1 MRETILRSLARWHAE
16 HPWRMLLVCG
26 ILTVFFGTFAA
37 RLSVTMQTSDL
48 LPEKNEKVIQFN
60 TVLDEFKTATSLVVV
75 AQGEEARIKRFA
87 DTLAPRLLEITDS
100 SRNDSWRARIA
111 KLENRIAKLERKGN
125 HEARIS
131 ELRSEIIDLKIRID
145 RRLFQRVDYKSEID
159 FLRNHALML
168 VKAEDLENTKDVF
181 LDPHLIGLLEN
192 LNASMEKEYVGRE
205 ESLSSRE
212 EEDQA
217 WGFLGGIQGLVS
229 ALQRAAR
236 GDELSRADIDRV
248 VDEFILGEPYFLSYD
263 ESALILNV
271 IPNFSLMDRDY
282 IMTGTRAAQGLLDEL
297 RSQFPDV
304 EAGLSGA
311 VAKEHDEQVSS
322 QQSMGLTTA
331 IAFIFILALMVIS
344 FRMWLAPLFAVLNL
358 VVGLIWAF
366 GAASLAVGQLN
377 MFTMVMSVVLLGLG
391 IDFSIHFFSGFTEW
405 RARGDSIACSLEKT
419 FLKNGKGI
427 VTGAVTTACAFLT
440 LVISTTRG
448 MKEMGLV
455 TGLGLLAILLA
466 TLLFLPVLL
475 VFWERQGEKSCTRKA
490 GTEPKS
496 RRDISFQFLGLA
508 GEWLYRHH
516 VLSIVSA
523 MALSGVLV
531 WSALRIQWDY
541 DFRAMEPKGLAS
553 IQLIDTV
560 LEKFDLSM
568 DYALVL
574 AEDVEESRRLAE
586 EYRDIASVARTSDVS
601 LYLPSPEEQQE
612 RIPHILEVRESVSS
626 APLATAVSADEVPR
640 FRQALERL
648 EMNIMEIQDMAFL
661 GGKDKVDDKCKELVG
676 DPESASPYS
685 EIDALI
691 QSIESDP
698 ARSAAGFSGFQAEFT
713 PYFQQSILR
722 MCSTD
727 PIRLGDLPDS
737 VLDQYANRS
746 RDLFLL
752 TVYPRGTIYEGQFFY
767 RFVEDLE
774 RVSDKATGS
783 PPIFVALIRILG
795 REGRNAVLLT
805 LIIVFL
811 LLTLDFRSPR
821 QALVAMIPLAFGLFW
836 MVGLMNLLGIKLSIM
851 SVMGLPLIVGIGIDD
866 GVHIMHRWK
875 NEGPGRIRT
884 VFASTGKAILLT
896 SLTTMAAFGSMVF
909 SSFPAWG
916 MFGGAL
922 FLGVAACFVT
932 TVVVL
937 PGILNWMERRSMPVL
952 ELRSRTQRP
961 ERGSAAVD
969 A

>member
-1 MRETILRSLARWHAE
+1 MRETILKNLACWHAV

-26 ILTVFFGTFAA
+26 LLTVFFGAFAG

-60 TVLDEFKTATSLVVV
+60 KVLDEFRTATSLVVV
-75 AQGEEARIKRFA
+75 VQGEEARIKKYA
-87 DTLAPRLLEITDS
+87 DTVAPRLLGLTDS
-100 SRNDSWRARIA
+100 SRNDYLRAQIA
-111 KLENRIAKLERKGN
+111 KIENRIAESERKGN
-125 HEARIS
+125 REARIV
-131 ELRSEIIDLKIRID
+131 EWRSEIADLGGRID
-145 RRLFQRVDYKSEID
+145 RPLFQRVDYKSEID
-159 FLRNHALML
+159 FLRDHALML

-181 LDPHLIGLLEN
+181 LDPNLIGLLEN

-205 ESLSSRE
+205 ESLSTRE
-212 EEDQA
+212 EEDRA
-217 WGFLGGIQGLVS
+217 WGFLDGIQGLVS

-236 GDELSRADIDRV
+236 GEELSRGDVDRV
-248 VDEFILGEPYFLSYD
+248 VDELVLGEPYFLSYD
-263 ESALILNV
+263 ETALILNV
-271 IPNFSLMDRDY
+271 IPNFTLMDRDY
-282 IMTGTRAAQGLLDEL
+282 IMTGTRAAQALLDEL
-297 RSQFPDV
+297 KPDFPDV
-304 EAGLSGA
+304 DAGLSGA

-358 VVGLIWAF
+358 AVGLIWAF

-440 LVISTTRG
+440 LVISTARG

-455 TGLGLLAILLA
+455 TGLGLLAILMA

-475 VFWERQGEKSCTRKA
+475 VFWERRGEKTRVWKV
-490 GTEPKS
+490 GTEPRS
-496 RRDISFQFLGLA
+496 RRDISFRFLGLA

-516 VLSIVSA
+516 VLGIVSA
-523 MALSGVLV
+523 LALSGVLV
-531 WSALRIQWDY
+531 WSALRIPWDY
-541 DFRAMEPKGLAS
+541 DFRSMEPKGLAS

-574 AEDVEESRRLAE
+574 AEDVDESRRLAE
-586 EYRDIASVARTSDVS
+586 EYRAIASVAMTSDVS
-601 LYLPSPEEQQE
+601 RYLPSPEEQQE
-612 RIPHILEVRESVSS
+612 RIPHILQVRERLIA
-626 APLATAVSADEVPR
+626 APLAAAVPADEIPR
-640 FRQALERL
+640 FRQTLERL

-661 GGKDKVDDKCKELVG
+661 GGKDKVDDKCKQMVG
-676 DPESASPYS
+676 DPESPSPRS
-685 EIDALI
+685 EIHALI
-691 QSIESDP
+691 EMIEDHP
-698 ARSAAGFSGFQAEFT
+698 GRSAAGFSAFQAEFT
-713 PYFQQSILR
+713 PYFRGAVLR

-746 RDLFLL
+746 RDLFLI
-752 TVYPRGTIYEGQFFY
+752 TVYPRGTIYDGQFFT

-795 REGRNAVLLT
+795 QEGRNAVLLT
-805 LIIVFL
+805 LFIVFL
-811 LLTLDFRSPR
+811 LLMVDFRSPR
-821 QALVAMIPLAFGLFW
+821 QALVAMIPLGLGLFW

-851 SVMGLPLIVGIGIDD
+851 SVMGLPLIIGIGIDD
-866 GVHIMHRWK
+866 GVHIMHRWR

-909 SSFPAWG
+909 STFPAWG
-916 MFGGAL
+916 IFGGAL
-922 FLGVAACFVT
+922 FLGVAACFIT

-937 PGILNWMERRSMPVL
+937 PGILNGMERRSVPALAV
-952 ELRSRTQRP
+952 RSRAKGP
-961 ERGSAAVD
+961 EPGPAAID